1 MKLIA
6 DSGSSKVEW
15 CLLDGS
21 NVLKTVYTTGLNP
34 VVLTGEE
41 IAQYIGQELMPQIGG
56 HKDGIK
62 SIHFYGAGCK
72 DAYTNRQ
79 IIDALRSHFGEEV
92 SIDVES
98 DLVGAARGLFGDDEG
113 IACILGT
120 GSNSGYYDG
129 RKITDHVSPLGYILG
144 DEGSGAVL
152 GKHLLGD
159 VLKNQLPEEL
169 ARQFREEYDIDN
181 VDVIKRVYRDPMP
194 NRFLASLTPFLLKH
208 IDEPSIHRLVLNEFK
223 SFFVRNVSNYS
234 GYRKMPVGFV
244 GSVAFYFRPVLQEAA
259 TALDAHLGEVIKSP
273 MEGLVRYHICH

>member
-1 MKLIA
+1 M
-6 DSGSSKVEW
+6 EW

-34 VVLTGEE
+34 IVLTGEE
-41 IAQYIGQELMPQIGG
+41 IAQYIGQELVPQMGEYM
-56 HKDGIK
+56 DSVK

-72 DAYTNRQ
+72 DSYTNKQ
-79 IIDALRSHFGEEV
+79 IIDALRSHFGETV
-92 SIDVES
+92 AIDVES

-129 RKITDHVSPLGYILG
+129 RKIADHVSPLGYILG

-152 GKHLLGD
+152 GRHLLGD
-159 VLKNQLPEEL
+159 VLKHQLPEEL
-169 ARQFREEYDIDN
+169 ASQFREEYDIDN

-259 TALDAHLGEVIKSP
+259 VALDAHLGEVIKSP